1 MLYAKKAIFNAKTM
15 DIKQIQDFCPKCCK
29 RIRMEL
35 EIGYPEHFVLWIT
48 ESLAHTN
55 SSQQPF
61 SKNSELLCSCALK
74 IQSSCAPT

>member
-1 MLYAKKAIFNAKTM
+1 MKSNYLIQLILEGSRECSLKKF
-15 DIKQIQDFCPKCCK
+15 DCCK